1 MFDSHSGCCSHNF
14 RFFGKA
20 AGFEISLISDMSF
33 LSSVPSPLLRFPDN
47 RARYKKRKKKKRP
60 FRTILVPDT
69 ISNTHMVH
77 HTADM
82 K

>member
-1 MFDSHSGCCSHNF
+1 
-14 RFFGKA
+14 
-20 AGFEISLISDMSF
+20 MSF